1 MDIAVTPM
9 DPADD
14 KAVEQAYQIVEA
26 VLAADVPDFPPVGRQ
41 RFLAELRHPW
51 PGTAFERALATV
63 DGEGVGFVVIEMPQL
78 DNLDN
83 AEVDLSVHPEHR
95 RRGVGRALYE
105 YAQDVIQ
112 SVGRKRAMGMSVET
126 LPGGAVRDEAG
137 AGFATAMGAKGA
149 LTDVR
154 RRLDVTSVDEA
165 GLERQLVAAWE
176 RAAGYS
182 LVQWRGA
189 TPEEIIDDI
198 AYLDGRLL
206 TDAPMGEL
214 DWEAEKIDA
223 DRIRAIDAVV
233 AARGRR
239 RYNTAVRHDESGRV
253 VAFTTIDFPGT
264 VDWHAFQQI
273 TIVDPTHR
281 GHRLGTV
288 VKLENLGYT
297 RAHEPGLRAIDTW
310 NADVNDHMIS
320 INEAMGF
327 RAVDGWQNWQHDLS
341 GVPAA
346 TSA

>member
-1 MDIAVTPM
+1 MDIAVKPM

-26 VLAADVPDFPPVGRQ
+26 ALAADVPDLPPVGRQ

-51 PGTAFERALATV
+51 PATAHERALATV
-63 DGEGVGFVVIEMPQL
+63 DGVAAGYVTIEMPQL
-78 DNLDN
+78 DNLEN
-83 AEVDLSVHPEHR
+83 ADADITVHPEHR
-95 RRGVGRALYE
+95 RRGVGRALFE
-105 YAQDVIQ
+105 HVQGVVRGA
-112 SVGRKRAMGMSVET
+112 GRKHVMGMSVET
-126 LPGGAVRDEAG
+126 LPGGQARDEAG
-137 AGFATAMGAKGA
+137 GAFATAMGAKCA

-154 RRLDVTSVDEA
+154 RRLDVTKVDDAE
-165 GLERQLVAAWE
+165 LERQLAAAWE

-182 LVQWRGA
+182 VIQWRGA
-189 TPEEIIDDI
+189 TPDEIVDDI

-206 TDAPMGEL
+206 TDAPMGDL
-214 DWEAEKIDA
+214 AWEAEKIDA
-223 DRIRAIDAVV
+223 GRIRAIEAVV

-239 RYNTAVRHDESGRV
+239 RYNTAVRHDESGNV

-288 VKLENLGYT
+288 VKLENLTYT
-297 RAHEPGLRAIDTW
+297 RAHEPGVRAIDTW
-310 NADVNDHMIS
+310 NAGVNDHMIS

-327 RAVDGWQNWQHDLS
+327 RPVDGWQNWQYDL
-341 GVPAA
+341 
-346 TSA
+346 

>member
-1 MDIAVTPM
+1 MDIAVKPL
-9 DPADD
+9 DPADQE
-14 KAVEQAYQIVEA
+14 AVEQAYQIVEA
-26 VLAADVPDFPPVGRQ
+26 ALAADVPDFPPVGRQ

-51 PGTAFERALATV
+51 PGNAQEGVLATI
-63 DGEGVGFVVIEMPQL
+63 GGVAAGYLTIELPQL

-83 AEVDLSVHPEHR
+83 AEVDITVRPEFR
-95 RRGVGRALYE
+95 RRGVGRVLYE
-105 YAQDVIQ
+105 HAQ
-112 SVGRKRAMGMSVET
+112 SVVRGLGRKRVMGMSVET
-126 LPGGAVRDEAG
+126 LPGGVTRDEAG
-137 AGFATAMGAKGA
+137 GAFATAMGAKCA

-154 RRLDVTSVDEA
+154 RRLDVTKVDDPDL
-165 GLERQLVAAWE
+165 GRQLAAAWE

-182 LVQWRGA
+182 TIQWRAA

-239 RYNTAVRHDESGRV
+239 RYHTALRHDESGKV

-264 VDWHAFQQI
+264 VEWHAFQQI
-273 TIVDPTHR
+273 TIVEPSHR

-288 VKLENLGYT
+288 VKLENLRYT
-297 RAHEPGLRAIDTW
+297 RMHEAGLRAIDTW
-310 NADVNDHMIS
+310 NAGVNDHMIS

-327 RAVDGWQNWQHDLS
+327 RPVDGWQNWQHDL
-341 GVPAA
+341 
-346 TSA
+346 

>member
-1 MDIAVTPM
+1 MDIAVRPM
-9 DPADD
+9 DPADE

-26 VLAADVPDFPPVGRQ
+26 ALAADVPDFPPVGRQ
-41 RFLAELRHPW
+41 RFLAELRYPW
-51 PGTAFERALATV
+51 PGATHERFLATI
-63 DGEGVGFVVIEMPQL
+63 DGVAAGYVTVELPQL
-78 DNLDN
+78 DNLEN
-83 AEVDLSVHPEHR
+83 AEADLSVHPEHR

-105 YAQDVIQ
+105 HVQAMVRGA
-112 SVGRKRAMGMSVET
+112 GRKRLMGMSVES
-126 LPGGAVRDEAG
+126 LPGGVARDEAG
-137 AGFATAMGAKGA
+137 GAFATAMGAKGA

-154 RRLDVTSVDEA
+154 RRLDVTKLDED
-165 GLERQLVAAWE
+165 GLRQQLAAAWE

-182 LVQWRGA
+182 LVKWRGA
-189 TPEEIIDDI
+189 TPDEIIDDI

-206 TDAPMGEL
+206 SDAPMGDL
-214 DWEAEKIDA
+214 DWEAEKVDA
-223 DRIRAIDAVV
+223 DRIRANDAVA

-239 RYNTAVRHDESGRV
+239 RYNTAVRHDESGKV

-273 TIVDPTHR
+273 TIVEPTHR

-310 NADVNDHMIS
+310 NAGVNDHMIS

-327 RAVDGWQNWQHDLS
+327 RPVDGWQNWQHDL
-341 GVPAA
+341 
-346 TSA
+346 

>member
-1 MDIAVTPM
+1 MDIAVKPL
-9 DPADD
+9 DPADE

-26 VLAADVPDFPPVGRQ
+26 ALAVDVPDFPPVGRQ

-51 PGTAFERALATV
+51 PSATHERALATI
-63 DGEGVGFVVIEMPQL
+63 DGAAAGYVTIELPQL
-78 DNLDN
+78 DNLEN
-83 AEVDLSVHPEHR
+83 ADAEITVHPEHR

-105 YAQDVIQ
+105 HVQGVLRGA
-112 SVGRKRAMGMSVET
+112 GRKRVMGMSPKT
-126 LPGGAVRDEAG
+126 LPGGVARDEA
-137 AGFATAMGAKGA
+137 AARFATAMGAKNA

-154 RRLDVTSVDEA
+154 RRLDVTKVDDA
-165 GLERQLVAAWE
+165 DLERQLADAWE

-182 LVQWRGA
+182 LIQWRGA

-223 DRIRAIDAVV
+223 DRIRAVDAVV

-239 RYNTAVRHDESGRV
+239 RYHTAVRHDESGKV

-273 TIVDPTHR
+273 TIVEPTHR

-288 VKLENLGYT
+288 VKLENLSYT
-297 RAHEPGLRAIDTW
+297 RTYEPGVRAIDTW
-310 NADVNDHMIS
+310 NAGVNDHMIS

-327 RAVDGWQNWQHDLS
+327 RAVDGWQNWQAD
-341 GVPAA
+341 V
-346 TSA
+346 

>member
-1 MDIAVTPM
+1 MDIAVTPL
-9 DPADD
+9 DPADE

-26 VLAADVPDFPPVGRQ
+26 AIAVDVPDFPPVGRQ

-51 PGTAFERALATV
+51 PGSAHERALATI
-63 DGEGVGFVVIEMPQL
+63 DGVAAGFVVIELPQL

-83 AEVDLSVHPEHR
+83 AEVDLTVHPEHR

-105 YAQDVIQ
+105 HAQ
-112 SVGRKRAMGMSVET
+112 SVVRGLGRKRLMSMSVET
-126 LPGGAVRDEAG
+126 LPGGVARDEAG
-137 AGFATAMGAKGA
+137 GAFATAMGAKGA

-154 RRLDVTSVDEA
+154 RRLDVTKADDA
-165 GLERQLVAAWE
+165 DLDRQLAAAWE

-182 LVQWRGA
+182 IIQWRGP
-189 TPEEIIDDI
+189 TPEAIIDDI

-206 TDAPMGEL
+206 TDAPMGDL
-214 DWEAEKIDA
+214 DWEAENIDA
-223 DRIRAIDAVV
+223 DRIRAADAVV

-239 RYNTAVRHDESGRV
+239 RYNTAVRHDGSDKV

-288 VKLENLGYT
+288 VKLENLRYT
-297 RAHEPGLRAIDTW
+297 RAHEAGLRSIDTW

-327 RAVDGWQNWQHDLS
+327 RPVDGWQNWQHDL
-341 GVPAA
+341 
-346 TSA
+346 